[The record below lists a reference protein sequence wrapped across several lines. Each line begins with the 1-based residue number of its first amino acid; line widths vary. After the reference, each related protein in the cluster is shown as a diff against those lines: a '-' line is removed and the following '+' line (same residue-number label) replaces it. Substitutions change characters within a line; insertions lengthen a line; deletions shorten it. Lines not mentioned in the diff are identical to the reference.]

1 MCGRFAGAWAGHWMC
16 QASQTV
22 SGVCCRAP
30 EVAGP
35 AHRLGGGQVEDRR
48 RTPTGAPAA
57 PARRWSALRTSR
69 PPEQR
74 QSLRTWAT
82 GSPGPNLRCARHSP
96 SRSASTGWPSSCPTY
111 GRTAS
116 RTARA
121 VPADAN
127 GDEWA
132 ATGTDRS
139 IDELAAGRGRGATHL
154 WWTPAAS
161 TGHPG

>member
-1 MCGRFAGAWAGHWMC
+1 M
-16 QASQTV
+16 S
-22 SGVCCRAP
+22 
-30 EVAGP
+30 
-35 AHRLGGGQVEDRR
+35 
-48 RTPTGAPAA
+48 
-57 PARRWSALRTSR
+57 
-69 PPEQR
+69 
-74 QSLRTWAT
+74 
-82 GSPGPNLRCARHSP
+82 SP
-96 SRSASTGWPSSCPTY
+96 RSADPHRPSSCPTY
-111 GRTAS
+111 GRTAL